1 MVKEFKYIGTD
12 SPIELL
18 AAVLQLLSKSVMVKQ
33 ELDPWKE
40 LYVSWSIYI
49 PVLTYGRDM
58 WVVTE
63 RIRSLNT
70 VAGLTLSDRVRTLT
84 LQKRCGVE
92 LLLL

>member
-1 MVKEFKYIGTD
+1 MKEFKYIGTD

-49 PVLTYGRDM
+49 PVLTYSRDL

-70 VAGLTLSDRVRTLT
+70 VAGITLSDRVRTLT